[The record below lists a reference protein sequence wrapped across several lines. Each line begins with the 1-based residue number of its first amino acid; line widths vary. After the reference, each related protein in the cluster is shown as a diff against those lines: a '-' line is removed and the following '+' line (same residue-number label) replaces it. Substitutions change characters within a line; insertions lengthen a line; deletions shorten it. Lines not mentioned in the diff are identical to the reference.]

1 MQTHCSCSTLIPVAC
16 RRACPTGEAPARPL
30 DPVVEDEEIEE
41 VEDELAAS
49 LDGVKLELELEQAS
63 L

>member
-1 MQTHCSCSTLIPVAC
+1 M
-16 RRACPTGEAPARPL
+16 
-30 DPVVEDEEIEE
+30 EDEEIEE